1 MNQAV
6 TAALGCEEE
15 NSQRAG
21 TKRKYTKLFTPEDRA
36 KIGRYTAE
44 NGNPAAVKKFKVT
57 HSIGER
63 ALCGCL
69 KRGTF
74 KKQENPE
81 AEVRGV
87 PTLKC
92 GRKVMLGEE
101 LDDKLKNYVQALRIN
116 GAPIG
121 SSIVMAAG
129 EGLIKAHDRTM
140 LVQLG
145 GHLRITKSWAM
156 SMLKRMGFVKHKAT
170 TNSTPGMSSEVFERM
185 KAVFLEQLVRMVK
198 L

>member
-1 MNQAV
+1 
-6 TAALGCEEE
+6 
-15 NSQRAG
+15 
-21 TKRKYTKLFTPEDRA
+21 
-36 KIGRYTAE
+36 
-44 NGNPAAVKKFKVT
+44 
-57 HSIGER
+57 
-63 ALCGCL
+63 
-69 KRGTF
+69 
-74 KKQENPE
+74 
-81 AEVRGV
+81 
-87 PTLKC
+87 
-92 GRKVMLGEE
+92 MLGEE

-116 GAPIG
+116 GVPIG

-140 LVQLG
+140 LMQHG

>member
-1 MNQAV
+1 
-6 TAALGCEEE
+6 
-15 NSQRAG
+15 
-21 TKRKYTKLFTPEDRA
+21 
-36 KIGRYTAE
+36 
-44 NGNPAAVKKFKVT
+44 
-57 HSIGER
+57 
-63 ALCGCL
+63 
-69 KRGTF
+69 
-74 KKQENPE
+74 
-81 AEVRGV
+81 
-87 PTLKC
+87 
-92 GRKVMLGEE
+92 MLGEE
-101 LDDKLKNYVQALRIN
+101 LDDKVKNYVQALRIN